1 MGAINNATNP
11 VDPTNSWSGNE
22 PTSASYTSTAR
33 KPLHTGT
40 GHYDGEVQ
48 EITDGAKKVELRQE
62 VKPTKDGG
70 IVVEYTA
77 YNPTNSVIDFMV
89 GNETDTMIGGQ
100 DAVPIFVTKNGLH
113 FQNSNG
119 DGNYD
124 NDGFGTVFDVKP
136 AGITNRGG
144 GDPSETRFWAGSWS
158 TTATV
163 AHTAWVFSQSKYG
176 YINPGDSAAGFS
188 AYFNLQPGET
198 KTASFELSMLPA
210 VIYVDPNA
218 SSSGN
223 GFMGTPVKTI
233 AEAMTR
239 IGQLGYTSKAY
250 IYVQGDISLDDT
262 VSVPAGKQVT
272 ITTADFDGAP
282 AGVNYNATGYVAS
295 EPTPSTGKKTITRKP
310 TKSNGH
316 ANDGAMFELTSSTS
330 GLAFQNITIDGNG
343 NNVTAAAPIVDATAG
358 TVKML
363 SGATLKNNK
372 VSGNGASAI
381 NVGGSAV
388 LALDGDN
395 SKITGNFS
403 MHHT

>member
-1 MGAINNATNP
+1 MKKNNLIRKVKQGAAGLLTAAMVLTGAPLGSFTSQAATTVLQPNTALNPSGSNSLVNNVGGWVYGSSNTTAFVYGDSVSPMSHAGTNAYDNGGTDTYTFNVGAVLKDSDRENTSRGYYGSNAPTGGPATAPTIKSAFSNNWWHGYYAFGTPWLLRSNMGAINNATNP
-11 VDPTNSWSGNE
+11 VDPTNTWSGNE
-22 PTSASYTSTAR
+22 PTSASFTDVR
-33 KPLHTGT
+33 HPLHTGA

-77 YNPTNSVIDFMV
+77 YNPTNGVIDFMV
-89 GNETDTMIGGQ
+89 GNESDTMIGGQ

-124 NDGFGTVFDVKP
+124 GDGFGTVFDVKP

-144 GDPSETRFWAGSWS
+144 GDPSETRFWAGHWQY
-158 TTATV
+158 TAGV
-163 AHTAWVFSQSKYG
+163 AHDAWVFSQSKYG

-233 AEAMTR
+233 AEAMT
-239 IGQLGYTSKAY
+239 G
-250 IYVQGDISLDDT
+250 
-262 VSVPAGKQVT
+262 
-272 ITTADFDGAP
+272 
-282 AGVNYNATGYVAS
+282 
-295 EPTPSTGKKTITRKP
+295 
-310 TKSNGH
+310 
-316 ANDGAMFELTSSTS
+316 
-330 GLAFQNITIDGNG
+330 
-343 NNVTAAAPIVDATAG
+343 
-358 TVKML
+358 
-363 SGATLKNNK
+363 
-372 VSGNGASAI
+372 
-381 NVGGSAV
+381 
-388 LALDGDN
+388 
-395 SKITGNFS
+395 
-403 MHHT
+403 